1 MFIVNLVDWWRAYG
15 GRSIDLQR
23 FAKRIVSLCASS
35 SGCERNWSTFE
46 FVSEVL
52 KFHISISKINNV
64 FLLTLLAFMVA
75 CRFIQRR
82 ETG

>member
-1 MFIVNLVDWWRAYG
+1 MCIVNLVDWWRTYG

-46 FVSEVL
+46 FVSKVL
-52 KFHISISKINNV
+52 KFHNSI
-64 FLLTLLAFMVA
+64 
-75 CRFIQRR
+75 
-82 ETG
+82 E